1 MLKSCGFF
9 MPVICR
15 SRFSKTYFGRTP
27 NEKFMTHN
35 DIVQKLW
42 NLCDV
47 LRDDGIN
54 YSDYVTELVLLLFI
68 KMVHENTE

>member
-1 MLKSCGFF
+1 
-9 MPVICR
+9 
-15 SRFSKTYFGRTP
+15 
-27 NEKFMTHN
+27 MTQN

-42 NLCDV
+42 NLCDI

-68 KMVHENTE
+68 KMVHENTEAELLDKHTLPEGYRWTDLHTKSGINLLND